1 MKTNTEPIN
10 GNALP
15 HVEDRDVRKTLEQMD
30 SLVKEGGWLYLDT
43 RNWDKILKERN
54 RFFLAEKR
62 KR

>member
-1 MKTNTEPIN
+1 MKTNTRPIN

-15 HVEDRDVRKTLEQMD
+15 HVENRDVRKTLEQMD

-54 RFFLAEKR
+54 RFF
-62 KR
+62 